1 MGYPFPKNLRQFRQI
16 EWWGGLL
23 LALIVGA
30 LILPT
35 RMGNSFACPSAPNA
49 IATHLRVIEN
59 AKQLWMAEN
68 KRSETNTPTAAEL
81 LPFFNENRFP
91 ESVAGETYQI
101 NPVDQ
106 SPTAILAR
114 PLKTS
119 KGRLPAGAVVHVD
132 SF

>member
-1 MGYPFPKNLRQFRQI
+1 MGYPFPKNLRQLRQI
-16 EWWGGLL
+16 EWWGSLL

-49 IATHLRVIEN
+49 IATHLIVIQN

-68 KRSETNTPTAAEL
+68 KRSETDIPTAAEL
-81 LPFFNENRFP
+81 LPFFNDNLFP

-101 NPVDQ
+101 NPMDHP
-106 SPTAILAR
+106 PTAILAR
-114 PLKTS
+114 PLKTN
-119 KGRLPAGAVVHVD
+119 KGRLPAGAVVIVD

>member
-1 MGYPFPKNLRQFRQI
+1 MGYPFPKHLRQFRQI

-23 LALIVGA
+23 LVLIGGV

-35 RMGNSFACPSAPNA
+35 TMGNSFACPSAANA
-49 IATHLRVIEN
+49 IASHLHIIGN

-68 KRSETNTPTAAEL
+68 KRSETDTPTASEL
-81 LPFFNENRFP
+81 LPFFNDNRFP

-101 NPVDQ
+101 NPVDH
-106 SPTAILAR
+106 SPTAILGR

-119 KGRLPAGAVVHVD
+119 KGRFPAGAVVHVD